1 MIQAGSMGVPF
12 LAVRG
17 LLHSDILTY
26 RPDLL
31 VQDNPFNP
39 GERVVVAQA
48 IRPDVAVFHAL
59 RADRW
64 GNAITP
70 GPRDDMMM
78 ARAARQVIVTAEMVV
93 DTPLTP
99 GDAVGDTF
107 LAAIDV
113 DVVVEAPLG
122 AHPCGLGRMYEA
134 DSQHCQEYLAAA
146 KTEEQ
151 FQTYLKRYVFGVNSH
166 EEYLAKLDHG
176 IDQAEKV
183 DQCDRAAR
191 HSP

>member
-1 MIQAGSMGVPF
+1 MGVPF

-17 LLHSDILTY
+17 LLHSDILKY

-31 VQDNPFNP
+31 VQNNPFNP

-70 GPRDDMMM
+70 GPRDDEMM

-99 GDAVGDTF
+99 GDAVEDTF

-134 DSQHCQEYLAAA
+134 DSQHCQEYLTAA

-151 FQTYLKRYVFGVNSH
+151 FQTYLERYVFSVSSH
-166 EEYLAKLDHG
+166 EEYLAELDDG
-176 IDQAEKV
+176 MDQAEKAGHF
-183 DQCDRAAR
+183 DRPAR
-191 HSP
+191 RVP

>member
-17 LLHSDILTY
+17 LLHSDILKY

-31 VQDNPFNP
+31 IQDNPFNP
-39 GERVVVAQA
+39 GENVVVAQA

-70 GPRDDMMM
+70 GPRDDVML
-78 ARAARQVIVTAEMVV
+78 ARAARQVIVTSEIVV

-107 LAAIDV
+107 LAGIDV
-113 DVVVEAPLG
+113 DTVVEVPLG
-122 AHPCGLGRMYEA
+122 AHPCGLGRMYEPDA
-134 DSQHCQEYLAAA
+134 RQCHAYLTAT
-146 KTEEQ
+146 KTKEQ
-151 FQTYLKRYVFGVNSH
+151 FRAYLTHYVFGVSSH
-166 EEYLAKLDHG
+166 EDYLAQINTAD
-176 IDQAEKV
+176 
-183 DQCDRAAR
+183 AAIAR
-191 HSP
+191 TSR